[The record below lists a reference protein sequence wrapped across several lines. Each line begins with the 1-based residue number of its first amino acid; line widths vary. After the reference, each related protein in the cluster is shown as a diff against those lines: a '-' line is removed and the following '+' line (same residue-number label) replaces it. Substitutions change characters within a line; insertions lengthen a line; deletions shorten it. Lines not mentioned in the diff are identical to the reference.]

1 MASDEAFNQVQKR
14 KEETEKLIRDFKKT
28 SITPSE
34 INPLLLELETAE
46 IPQNYKLDQIIS
58 RPQVSMQNLLSL
70 ETVKKLTENLEEEV
84 ILQAEILLKY
94 EGYLEKE
101 QLLAEKMNRLEDIK
115 IWDNF
120 EYQNLKS
127 LSIEAREKLKK
138 HQPKTL
144 GQASRISGISP
155 SDVSIL
161 MVHLGR

>member
-1 MASDEAFNQVQKR
+1 MS
-14 KEETEKLIRDFKKT
+14 
-28 SITPSE
+28 
-34 INPLLLELETAE
+34 
-46 IPQNYKLDQIIS
+46 
-58 RPQVSMQNLLSL
+58 NLLKL
-70 ETVKKLTENLEEEV
+70 ETVQKLTKELEEEV

-115 IWDNF
+115 IWEQFDY
-120 EYQNLKS
+120 ESLKS